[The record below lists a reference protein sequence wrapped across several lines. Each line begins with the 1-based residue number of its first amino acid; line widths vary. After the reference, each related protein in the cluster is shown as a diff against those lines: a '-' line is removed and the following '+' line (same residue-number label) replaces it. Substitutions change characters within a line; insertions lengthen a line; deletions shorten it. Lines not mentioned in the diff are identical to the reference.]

1 MLYIASKIA
10 CYITK
15 ESFMDRT
22 KVEDKLEQL
31 SYLEVDTIQ
40 PNRFQ
45 PRKTFSEQE
54 LEQLSD
60 SIDQHGLLQPITVRK
75 IDDGEGD
82 IEYEIIA
89 GERRWR
95 AHKFLHKTRIKAI
108 IKEDVSDERSME
120 AALIENLQREDLNPM
135 EEAESIVALQR
146 MQKLTQEQLAQRLGK
161 SRAYISQVVRLV
173 RLPDD
178 VQQLIREG
186 QLDSWHG
193 TVIVAAP
200 KEMQSELA
208 EKAVKGKWNIDTLRK
223 RVASIKEE
231 DSESE
236 SEKTSKPKKQLA
248 LSGNL
253 ILIEC
258 PGKGAVKEL
267 MEELAKDE
275 DLKLWTGR
283 REIKAALEEEKESET
298 STETVTEDA

>member
-1 MLYIASKIA
+1 MV
-10 CYITK
+10 
-15 ESFMDRT
+15 DRT

-231 DSESE
+231 DSEGE

-267 MEELAKDE
+267 MEELSKDE

-283 REIKAALEEEKESET
+283 REIKAALEEEKVAEEST
-298 STETVTEDA
+298 DPVTEDA

>member
-1 MLYIASKIA
+1 
-10 CYITK
+10 
-15 ESFMDRT
+15 MDRT

>member
-1 MLYIASKIA
+1 
-10 CYITK
+10 
-15 ESFMDRT
+15 
-22 KVEDKLEQL
+22 
-31 SYLEVDTIQ
+31 LEVEAIQ

-54 LEQLSD
+54 LEQLAD

-108 IKEDVSDERSME
+108 IKEDITDEKSMIN
-120 AALIENLQREDLNPM
+120 ALIENLQRQDLNPM
-135 EEAESIVALQR
+135 EEAESIVALQK

-178 VQQLIREG
+178 VQSLIREG

-208 EKAVKGKWNIDTLRK
+208 EKAVKGKWNIETLRK

-231 DSESE
+231 DVEGE
-236 SEKTSKPKKQLA
+236 SEKDSKPKKQMA

-258 PGKGAVKEL
+258 PSKPALKDL
-267 MEELAKDE
+267 IEELAKDE
-275 DLKLWTGR
+275 DLKLWQGR
-283 REIKAALEEEKESET
+283 KDIKAALVEEKVAEESSE
-298 STETVTEDA
+298 SVIEDA

>member
-1 MLYIASKIA
+1 
-10 CYITK
+10 
-15 ESFMDRT
+15 MDRT

-31 SYLEVDTIQ
+31 SYLEVEAIQ

-54 LEQLSD
+54 LEQLAD

-108 IKEDVSDERSME
+108 IKEDITDEKSMIN
-120 AALIENLQREDLNPM
+120 ALIENLQRQDLNPM

-178 VQQLIREG
+178 VQSLIREG

-208 EKAVKGKWNIDTLRK
+208 EKAVKGKWNIETLRK

-231 DSESE
+231 DVEGE
-236 SEKTSKPKKQLA
+236 SEKASKPKKLLA

-258 PGKGAVKEL
+258 PGKAAVKEL

-275 DLKLWTGR
+275 DLKLWQGR
-283 REIKAALEEEKESET
+283 KDIKAALIEEKVAEE
-298 STETVTEDA
+298 STETVTD

>member
-1 MLYIASKIA
+1 
-10 CYITK
+10 
-15 ESFMDRT
+15 MDRT

-31 SYLEVDTIQ
+31 SYLEVEAIQ

-54 LEQLSD
+54 LEQLAD

-108 IKEDVSDERSME
+108 IKEDITDEKSMIN
-120 AALIENLQREDLNPM
+120 ALIENLQRQDLNPM
-135 EEAESIVALQR
+135 EEAESIVALQK

-178 VQQLIREG
+178 VQSLIREG

-208 EKAVKGKWNIDTLRK
+208 EKAVKGKWNIETLRK

-231 DSESE
+231 DVEGE
-236 SEKTSKPKKQLA
+236 SEKDSKPKKQMA

-258 PGKGAVKEL
+258 PSKPALKDL
-267 MEELAKDE
+267 IEELAKDE
-275 DLKLWTGR
+275 DLKLWQGR
-283 REIKAALEEEKESET
+283 KDIKAALVEEKVAEESSE
-298 STETVTEDA
+298 SVIEDA

>member
-1 MLYIASKIA
+1 
-10 CYITK
+10 
-15 ESFMDRT
+15 MDRRN
-22 KVEDKLEQL
+22 VEDKLEQL
-31 SYLEVDTIQ
+31 SYLEVDAIQ

-54 LEQLSD
+54 LEQLAD

-82 IEYEIIA
+82 IEYELIA

-108 IKEDVSDERSME
+108 IKEDVTDEKSME

-135 EEAESIVALQR
+135 EEADSIVALQK
-146 MQKLTQEQLAQRLGK
+146 MMKLTQEQLAQRLGK
-161 SRAYISQVVRLV
+161 SRAYISQIVRLV

-178 VQQLIREG
+178 VQGMIREG

-200 KEMQSELA
+200 KELQSELA
-208 EKAVKGKWNIDTLRK
+208 EKAVKGKWNIETLRK
-223 RVASIKEE
+223 RVAAIKEE
-231 DSESE
+231 DVEGES
-236 SEKTSKPKKQLA
+236 TKPTKVKKAKA

-267 MEELAKDE
+267 FEELSKDE

-283 REIKAALEEEKESET
+283 REINAALAEEKEE
-298 STETVTEDA
+298 VTEPVPVTEEA